1 MAKVLLIDDEP
12 DLLSA
17 MAEVLAAEGHQ
28 VTALSNGLALFE
40 GDLEIDF
47 DLVVTDIIM
56 PGVEGL
62 EIVAHLQK
70 QKPRL
75 NVIAISGGGRI
86 EPSFHLRLAQQ
97 MGARETLQKPFR
109 LKTLAETVDRILG
122 DRSFMRKGFPMT
134 GKPSPCTVSGRP
146 EVRRTLSAGCRDRA
160 SRARSAPLMPPGRK
174 TSLNKRS
181 TASPRSSTAMAEGAS
196 GA

>member
-1 MAKVLLIDDEP
+1 MANVLLIDDEP

-17 MAEVLAAEGHQ
+17 MAEILTAEGHQ

-40 GDLEIDF
+40 DDFEIDF

-70 QKPRL
+70 QKPEL

-97 MGARETLQKPFR
+97 MGASETLQKPFR
-109 LKTLAETVDRILG
+109 LKTLAETVDRVLRDG
-122 DRSFMRKGFPMT
+122 ET
-134 GKPSPCTVSGRP
+134 GNWAGNRPLATADGECSGPQIQPNTAETPVSG
-146 EVRRTLSAGCRDRA
+146 
-160 SRARSAPLMPPGRK
+160 
-174 TSLNKRS
+174 
-181 TASPRSSTAMAEGAS
+181 
-196 GA
+196 